1 MNIRSWLVT
10 GAVCLGVTA
19 TLTSIKF
26 AQISKAM
33 AFMESFPPPSEAITV
48 AEVQPGQWEPTRL
61 LSGTVRSPEH
71 LVISAE
77 SPGRVVELPFKSG
90 EVVPEGS
97 AVLVL
102 FDDDLEAQ
110 QEALRADLNLI
121 NTQLDRN
128 RTLEADALVSQDQLD
143 TLSAR
148 SLSLKAQIAM
158 LEARLSR
165 MTVRAPFTGKLG
177 IYPQRLGDLMR
188 FGEVL
193 TTLTGIHPTRWIDF
207 KVPQGLTDLSVGNT
221 VQIRDISARHGAR
234 HRGVDAFAEGT
245 RLMTCER
252 KLGHLRYGM
261 ARWCKW
267 PSEPGRQKISCRYPR
282 APFAGIPG
290 PHAFVVIA
298 SEAGSHLPNKVS
310 LRRIEVRGE
319 RTTFL
324 SGS

>member
-26 AQISKAM
+26 AQISQAM

-177 IYPQRLGDLMR
+177 IILSDL
-188 FGEVL
+188 
-193 TTLTGIHPTRWIDF
+193 
-207 KVPQGLTDLSVGNT
+207 
-221 VQIRDISARHGAR
+221 A
-234 HRGVDAFAEGT
+234 
-245 RLMTCER
+245 
-252 KLGHLRYGM
+252 
-261 ARWCKW
+261 
-267 PSEPGRQKISCRYPR
+267 ISC
-282 APFAGIPG
+282 AG
-290 PHAFVVIA
+290 
-298 SEAGSHLPNKVS
+298 
-310 LRRIEVRGE
+310 RC
-319 RTTFL
+319 
-324 SGS
+324 